1 MYTRI
6 VRNITFS
13 ADEEMIEAA
22 RTVAQQN
29 HRSLNDEF
37 RDWLAKYAATG
48 RKKKLS
54 YRQLVEQLG
63 EVKLTKKYSRDEMN
77 ERR

>member
-1 MYTRI
+1 MYTVV

-13 ADEEMIEAA
+13 AEDDLIEQA
-22 RTVAQQN
+22 RTVAARN

-37 RDWLAKYAATG
+37 RDWLAKYAQEG
-48 RKKKLS
+48 RKAKLS
-54 YRQLVEQLG
+54 FR
-63 EVKLTKKYSRDEMN
+63 EVLSQFKDVTVTRKYSRDEMN

>member
-13 ADEEMIEAA
+13 AEDELIEQARAVAA
-22 RTVAQQN
+22 RN
-29 HRSLNDEF
+29 RRSLNDEF
-37 RDWLAKYAATG
+37 RDWLAKYAEEG
-48 RKKKLS
+48 RKAKLS
-54 YRQLVEQLG
+54 FR
-63 EVKLTKKYSRDEMN
+63 EVVSQMKDVKVTRKYSREEMN